1 MDVIQKFKGHSQVFL
16 LDNRHGMLMAGVCG
30 SLNELQTFNVL
41 KSLLSCR
48 YRYLF
53 IIYLF
58 TLFFIVLAIIK
69 PLSALLIMLRPQWIG
84 HPLLGSWWSMMSR
97 GLCYCVFGL
106 ERRIRVFG
114 EFPSIGDH
122 VSILGILLMVV
133 MSLSLRLYKPQQPI
147 GEHQGRLPKDKGK
160 LSMSIA
166 DV

>member
-1 MDVIQKFKGHSQVFL
+1 MDVIQKFKGHSQVSL

-84 HPLLGSWWSMMSR
+84 HPLLGSWWSMM
-97 GLCYCVFGL
+97 
-106 ERRIRVFG
+106 
-114 EFPSIGDH
+114 
-122 VSILGILLMVV
+122 VV